1 MLLICKKEQL
11 LQLEIYFIDEIDIPD
26 EFSKVKVDDLELY
39 GKITE
44 EGIDRIKKMFPGIG
58 LKINNTVINRNPNRK
73 PLIIF
78 EE

>member
-1 MLLICKKEQL
+1 M
-11 LQLEIYFIDEIDIPD
+11 
-26 EFSKVKVDDLELY
+26 KVDDLELY